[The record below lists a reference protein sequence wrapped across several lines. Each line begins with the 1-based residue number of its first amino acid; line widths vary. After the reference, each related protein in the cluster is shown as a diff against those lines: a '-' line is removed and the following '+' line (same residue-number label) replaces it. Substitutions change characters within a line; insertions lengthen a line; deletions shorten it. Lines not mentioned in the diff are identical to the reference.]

1 MGERYLARIRSRQVS
16 HDAPGRHPQPAA
28 LRHRPPEHRL
38 RPALARPAASATDA
52 LADTELLDRVGL
64 VDQADQVVSTMSGGQ
79 RQRLALACA
88 VSTAPRLLLADE
100 PTSQLSHAD
109 RDHVLHLIHS
119 LGDDFGTTI
128 VVVTHQPE
136 VAATFPRTV
145 TMKGGRVG
153 AEGHGGS
160 EYAVVGEDGVLHLPG
175 HIAAEWPPG
184 TLVRFEDDEQ
194 GRIIVTRAS
203 ARGTRHDLSGF
214 SPARWRPRP
223 RCGSTPSPTSPGA
236 RCSTTSA
243 SPSPP
248 GKVTALSGPSGSGKT
263 TLLSIAG
270 GLLEPTSG
278 TAELDGQEMWTGS
291 GDPLPEV
298 AFVLQVYGLVP
309 ILSAR
314 ENVSIALRARGTAP
328 ADADEAAEAALARF
342 GIADLGERQ
351 VEELSGGQMQR
362 VACARGF
369 VVGADVLLA
378 DEPTSELDEGNRG
391 VVLAELR
398 EEAAR
403 GAVVVVATHD
413 PAVVEACDL
422 HIALDEGR
430 VVR

>member
-1 MGERYLARIRSRQVS
+1 MSADLVLENITYVA
-16 HDAPGRHPQPAA
+16 GR
-28 LRHRPPEHRL
+28 
-38 RPALARPAASATDA
+38 T
-52 LADTELLDRVGL
+52 LLDDITV
-64 VDQADQVVSTMSGGQ
+64 
-79 RQRLALACA
+79 
-88 VSTAPRLLLADE
+88 
-100 PTSQLSHAD
+100 
-109 RDHVLHLIHS
+109 
-119 LGDDFGTTI
+119 
-128 VVVTHQPE
+128 
-136 VAATFPRTV
+136 TFP
-145 TMKGGRVG
+145 
-153 AEGHGGS
+153 A
-160 EYAVVGEDGVLHLPG
+160 
-175 HIAAEWPPG
+175 
-184 TLVRFEDDEQ
+184 
-194 GRIIVTRAS
+194 
-203 ARGTRHDLSGF
+203 
-214 SPARWRPRP
+214 
-223 RCGSTPSPTSPGA
+223 
-236 RCSTTSA
+236 
-243 SPSPP
+243 

-278 TAELDGQEMWTGS
+278 KTAIDGQETWTGT
-291 GDPLPEV
+291 GDPLPGI

-314 ENVSIALRARGTAP
+314 ENVSIALRARGVDP
-328 ADADEAAEAALARF
+328 ADADERAEAALARF

-413 PAVVEACDL
+413 PAVGEACDL

-430 VVR
+430 MLR

>member
-1 MGERYLARIRSRQVS
+1 MSQGFSA
-16 HDAPGRHPQPAA
+16 APVQTQTA
-28 LRHRPPEHRL
+28 LRLDGITYVAGR
-38 RPALARPAASATDA
+38 T
-52 LADTELLDRVGL
+52 LLD
-64 VDQADQVVSTMSGGQ
+64 DVS
-79 RQRLALACA
+79 
-88 VSTAPRLLLADE
+88 V
-100 PTSQLSHAD
+100 
-109 RDHVLHLIHS
+109 
-119 LGDDFGTTI
+119 
-128 VVVTHQPE
+128 
-136 VAATFPRTV
+136 TFP
-145 TMKGGRVG
+145 
-153 AEGHGGS
+153 A
-160 EYAVVGEDGVLHLPG
+160 
-175 HIAAEWPPG
+175 
-184 TLVRFEDDEQ
+184 
-194 GRIIVTRAS
+194 
-203 ARGTRHDLSGF
+203 
-214 SPARWRPRP
+214 
-223 RCGSTPSPTSPGA
+223 
-236 RCSTTSA
+236 
-243 SPSPP
+243 

-270 GLLEPTSG
+270 GLLQATSG
-278 TAELDGQEMWTGS
+278 TAELDGREMWTGG

-314 ENVSIALRARGTAP
+314 ENVSIALRARGVAP

>member
-1 MGERYLARIRSRQVS
+1 M
-16 HDAPGRHPQPAA
+16 
-28 LRHRPPEHRL
+28 
-38 RPALARPAASATDA
+38 
-52 LADTELLDRVGL
+52 TELKLDAITYVNGRTL
-64 VDQADQVVSTMSGGQ
+64 LDEVS
-79 RQRLALACA
+79 
-88 VSTAPRLLLADE
+88 V
-100 PTSQLSHAD
+100 
-109 RDHVLHLIHS
+109 
-119 LGDDFGTTI
+119 
-128 VVVTHQPE
+128 
-136 VAATFPRTV
+136 TFP
-145 TMKGGRVG
+145 
-153 AEGHGGS
+153 A
-160 EYAVVGEDGVLHLPG
+160 
-175 HIAAEWPPG
+175 
-184 TLVRFEDDEQ
+184 
-194 GRIIVTRAS
+194 
-203 ARGTRHDLSGF
+203 
-214 SPARWRPRP
+214 
-223 RCGSTPSPTSPGA
+223 
-236 RCSTTSA
+236 
-243 SPSPP
+243 

-270 GLLEPTSG
+270 GLLQATSG
-278 TAELDGQEMWTGS
+278 TAALDGRETWTGS

-314 ENVSIALRARGTAP
+314 ENVSIALRARGVAP

-362 VACARGF
+362 VACARGL

-391 VVLAELR
+391 VVLTELR

>member
-1 MGERYLARIRSRQVS
+1 MTRDLVLEHITYVN
-16 HDAPGRHPQPAA
+16 GR
-28 LRHRPPEHRL
+28 
-38 RPALARPAASATDA
+38 T
-52 LADTELLDRVGL
+52 LLD
-64 VDQADQVVSTMSGGQ
+64 DVS
-79 RQRLALACA
+79 
-88 VSTAPRLLLADE
+88 V
-100 PTSQLSHAD
+100 
-109 RDHVLHLIHS
+109 
-119 LGDDFGTTI
+119 
-128 VVVTHQPE
+128 
-136 VAATFPRTV
+136 TFPA
-145 TMKGGRVG
+145 GR
-153 AEGHGGS
+153 
-160 EYAVVGEDGVLHLPG
+160 
-175 HIAAEWPPG
+175 
-184 TLVRFEDDEQ
+184 
-194 GRIIVTRAS
+194 
-203 ARGTRHDLSGF
+203 
-214 SPARWRPRP
+214 
-223 RCGSTPSPTSPGA
+223 
-236 RCSTTSA
+236 
-243 SPSPP
+243 
-248 GKVTALSGPSGSGKT
+248 VTALSGPSGSGKT

-270 GLLEPTSG
+270 GLLEPTAG
-278 TAELDGQEMWTGS
+278 TAALAGQEMWTGS

-369 VVGADVLLA
+369 VVGAEVLLA